1 MVNTFPANQAAD
13 VRAQFAIVYTD
24 PGCTELAPITTLAGT
39 PIPGSE
45 IVVGDNALWPLFLCP
60 APSVYIHDTAGS
72 VIQWYPVALGTGGTT
87 QPATVISGSRS
98 TGAAMTSLIAALIAG
113 GANISDGTSA

>member
-24 PGCTELAPITTLAGT
+24 QGCTELAPITTLAGT
-39 PIPGSE
+39 PISGSE

-60 APSVYIHDTAGS
+60 SPYVYIHDTAGS
-72 VIQWYPVALGTGGTT
+72 VLQWFPVALGTEGTA
-87 QPATVISGSRS
+87 QPAVTITGSRS
-98 TGAAMTSLIAALIAG
+98 TGAAMTSLIAALVSG
-113 GANISDGTSA
+113 GANIIDGTSA